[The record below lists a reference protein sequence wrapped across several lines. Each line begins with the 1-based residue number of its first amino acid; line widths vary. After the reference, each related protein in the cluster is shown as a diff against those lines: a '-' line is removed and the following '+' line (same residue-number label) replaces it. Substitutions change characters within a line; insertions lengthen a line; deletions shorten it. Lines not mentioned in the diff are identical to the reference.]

1 MKRSLLVGILA
12 ICFLFVAGVGIWG
25 YGLFYTSGFM
35 IKKTVYVYINSS
47 KDFDDLCHQL
57 TDSANVT
64 RISNFRMLAGIL
76 KYPENMK
83 TGRYA
88 VHPNMS
94 HWDLLNS
101 LRRGQ
106 QTATRVTFN
115 NIRFV
120 DDLAERLDEQLMFNK
135 EDILQWLNNPDYCR
149 SLGFTTET
157 IGALFIPNTYEVYW
171 NISVEN
177 FLQRMK
183 REYDD
188 FWTDKRE
195 KKAAAIPLT
204 PIETAILASIV
215 EEETAATDEY
225 PVIAGLYLNRLKRGI
240 PLQADPTVKFAVGDF
255 SLHRILFEHLEVESP
270 YNTYKHTGL
279 PPGLLRIP
287 SVKGLDGVLNYT
299 KHHYIYMCAKEDF
312 SGRHNFASTL
322 AEHTRNANLY
332 RAELNR
338 RNIRR

>member
-1 MKRSLLVGILA
+1 MKRSLFVGILA
-12 ICFLFVAGVGIWG
+12 ICIFVVAGAGVWG
-25 YGLFYTSGFM
+25 YCLFCTPGFM
-35 IKKTVYVYINSS
+35 NKKTVYVYIGRS
-47 KDFDDLCHQL
+47 KDFGDLCRQL
-57 TDSANVT
+57 IDSAN
-64 RISNFRMLAGIL
+64 ISRMSDFRMLAGIL

-88 VHPNMS
+88 VHPDMS
-94 HWDLLNS
+94 HWDLLNR

-120 DDLAERLDEQLMFNK
+120 DDLAERLGEQLMLNK
-135 EDILQWLNNPDYCR
+135 EDILQYLDNPDYCR
-149 SLGFTTET
+149 SLGFTAET
-157 IGALFIPNTYEVYW
+157 VGALFIPDTYEVYW
-171 NISVEN
+171 NISAEN

-183 REYDD
+183 REYDA
-188 FWTDKRE
+188 FWTGERR

-225 PVIAGLYLNRLKRGI
+225 PIVAGLYLNRLKRGI
-240 PLQADPTVKFAVGDF
+240 PLQADPTVRFAVGDF
-255 SLHRILFEHLEVESP
+255 SLHRILFRHLEVESP
-270 YNTYKHTGL
+270 YNTYKYTGL

-312 SGRHNFASTL
+312 SGRHNFAATL
-322 AEHTRNANLY
+322 AEHNRNAGLY